1 VTEPDINLPLS
12 KEQVIKGALWMHT
25 NFASQI
31 AGAISGKPYSSAIV
45 CAIACKE
52 TGFIW
57 IPRTSMTPAEL
68 LPLLIGDA
76 SGDIEGH
83 PRGAFP
89 RNSAEFRA
97 KFGDQFAD
105 ALIAESNNARALR
118 QLDPAQIV
126 YKGYGIFQYDLQH
139 VETDEPFFRDRLWH
153 QIDGCLD
160 RLTRE
165 LDGCFAAA
173 PRGNTH
179 DAVRRYNGSGSAAE
193 TYADHVMAFADFCTG
208 VA

>member
-1 VTEPDINLPLS
+1 MNLPLS
-12 KEQVIKGALWMHT
+12 KEQVTKGAVWMHT
-25 NFASQI
+25 NFAPQI
-31 AGAISGKPYSSAIV
+31 ASAISEKPYSAAIL

-57 IPRTSMTPAEL
+57 IQRTSMTPATL

-76 SGDIEGH
+76 SGDVADA
-83 PRGAFP
+83 PRNAFP
-89 RNSAEFRA
+89 QNTAEFRA
-97 KFGDQFAD
+97 KFGETFAD

-118 QLDPAQIV
+118 GLHPAHIV

-139 VETDEPFFRDRLWH
+139 VSTDEAFFRNRLWH

-165 LDGCFAAA
+165 LDGCFRAA
-173 PRGNTH
+173 PRGNIH
-179 DAVRRYNGSGSAAE
+179 DAVRRYNGSGPAAE
-193 TYADHVMAFADFCTG
+193 IYADHVMAFADFCTG
-208 VA
+208 IA

>member
-1 VTEPDINLPLS
+1 MGPSMNLPLS
-12 KEQVIKGALWMHT
+12 KAQVTKGAAWLHN
-25 NFASQI
+25 NFAAQI
-31 AGAISGKPYSSAIV
+31 AAAIEGKPYSAPIV

-57 IPRTSMTPAEL
+57 IPRTEMAPGDL
-68 LPLLIGDA
+68 LPLLVGDA

-83 PRGAFP
+83 PRHAFP
-89 RNSAEFRA
+89 QNTEEFRDQ
-97 KFGDQFAD
+97 FGDDFTSLLTD
-105 ALIAESNNARALR
+105 ESNAARALR
-118 QLDPAQIV
+118 GLGPAHIV

-139 VETDEPFFRDRLWH
+139 VMTDEVFFRNRLWH
-153 QIDGCLD
+153 RIEGCLD

-165 LDGCFAAA
+165 LDRCFDAADDD
-173 PRGNTH
+173 TH